1 MSIRAGLLLWL
12 LSVSLLVSRPGFAQ
26 GGAGATVRGTVT
38 DPDNAL
44 IPGATVT
51 LTPVTGRALTATS
64 GSDGTYLFNAVPAG
78 TYSLTV
84 TMKGFASYVRQ
95 GLRIGAGQTLTLD
108 TKMAIQTTNQEVQVT
123 AQGTQL
129 SVDQDNNASS
139 TVIKG
144 KDLDALSDDP
154 DELSSELT
162 ALAGPAAGPNGGQIY
177 VDGFTGGQLPPKSSI
192 REIRVNQNPF
202 SAQYDRLGFGRV
214 EVFTKPG
221 TDKFHGSY
229 QLNGNDSSFN
239 TGNPVLNQYL
249 SPGQVAIAQPPYHT
263 MFMFGSIT
271 GPITTKSSFTMSGSH
286 RNIQDNAI
294 FNGTVLTPAG
304 DSTGN
309 GSATLCPP
317 GSASGACVTQ
327 QVQNATTFPQTR
339 TDVSPRLDFALSSTN
354 TLTARFQFTQNSST
368 NNGLGSFNLP
378 STAYNT
384 DANEAEIQLS
394 DSQIVSSR
402 IINETRFEFQR
413 NRSTQEA
420 QSYAPTINVQ
430 SSFISGGSSGGTNS
444 DHQEHIEVQNYTSVQ
459 LAKNFIRFGGRLRT
473 TREATN
479 TNAGTNG
486 IFSYA
491 SLTDYE
497 NNNVQNFSFT
507 RVNVPTVQARLT
519 DLGIYAETDWKPR
532 PNLTVSYGIRYET
545 QNQISDHH
553 DFAPRV
559 SFAYGLGTAK
569 GLPRTVVRGGFGIF
583 YDRFNLGNVLTT
595 FRENGVNQ
603 TQYTLSNVGTS
614 APGCSPSDVAA
625 CLAAVSPV
633 GNTTYTIAPNLRSS
647 YTLQTAFGIDE
658 QLFRGATVS
667 VNYLN
672 ARGVHEFLSQNTAAI
687 GRAYSALNTGLPV
700 ANQYQSEGV
709 FRQNQLNTNFNV
721 RTRRITLFGYYGLN
735 FAHADTSGPNYF
747 PSIPGNIGADYGRAT
762 FDVRS
767 RLFLGGNVT
776 LPHYISLSPF
786 VLAQSGQPYNIT
798 SGEDTNGDSVINDRP
813 TFLPGRTS
821 ASCTEANTFA
831 IPALGTSYA
840 PIPIN
845 YCTGPALFTMN
856 LRATKTFGFGRRNSE
871 GAGGGN
877 GSGQGG
883 PPQGGPGGPGGRGGG
898 GGGRGGPGIG
908 MGGGGTSTGKRYNLT
923 LGAQLQNVFNKENLT
938 VPVGTLTS
946 RNFGQSLQLSGPP
959 YTSNAAVQRLQLQAS
974 FSF

>member
-1 MSIRAGLLLWL
+1 MSLRAGLLLWL
-12 LSVSLLVSRPGFAQ
+12 LSVSLLVSRPVFAQ
-26 GGAGATVRGTVT
+26 GAAGATVRGTVT

-51 LTPVTGRALTATS
+51 LTPATGRALTATS
-64 GSDGTYLFNAVPAG
+64 GADGGYVFNTVPAG

-84 TMKGFASYVRQ
+84 TMKGFASYVKQ
-95 GLRIGAGQTLTLD
+95 GLRIAAGQALTLD

-221 TDKFHGSY
+221 TDKLHGSY
-229 QLNGNDSSFN
+229 QINGNDSSFN
-239 TGNPVLNQYL
+239 TGNPILNQYL
-249 SPGQVAIAQPPYHT
+249 SSGQVPISQPPYHT
-263 MFMFGSIT
+263 IFMFGSIT
-271 GPITTKSSFTMSGSH
+271 GPITSKSSFTISGSH

-294 FNGTVLTPAG
+294 FNGTVLTPSSDAAA
-304 DSTGN
+304 N
-309 GSATLCPP
+309 GTTNICPP
-317 GSASGACVTQ
+317 GSAAASCVVQ
-327 QVQNATTFPQTR
+327 QVQTATTFPQTR
-339 TDVSPRLDFALSSTN
+339 TDVGPRLDFALSNTN
-354 TLTARFQFTQNSST
+354 TLTARFQYTQNSSI

-378 STAYNT
+378 STGYNT
-384 DANEAEIQLS
+384 SFDEASIQLS

-413 NRSTQEA
+413 DRSTQTA
-420 QSYAPTINVQ
+420 QSYGPTITVQ
-430 SSFISGGSSGGTNS
+430 SSFISGGSSGGTSS
-444 DHQEHIEVQNYTSVQ
+444 DHQDHIEVQNYTSVQ

-479 TNAGTNG
+479 TSAGTNG
-486 IFSYA
+486 IFTYA
-491 SLTDYE
+491 SLGDYQT
-497 NNNVQNFSFT
+497 NNVQNFSFT
-507 RVNVPTVQARLT
+507 KVNVPTVEARLT

-559 SFAYGLGTAK
+559 SFAYGLGTGK
-569 GLPRTVVRGGFGIF
+569 GSPRTVVRGGFGIF

-603 TQYTLSNVGTS
+603 TQYTLSNVGSS
-614 APGCSPSDVAA
+614 APGCSPSDIAA
-625 CLAAVSPV
+625 CLAAVSPA
-633 GNTTYTIAPNLRSS
+633 GNTVYTIAPNLRSP

-672 ARGVHEFLSQNTAAI
+672 ARGVHQFLSQNTAAI
-687 GRAYSALNTGLPV
+687 GRTYAATNTGLPV
-700 ANQYQSEGV
+700 TNQYQSEGV
-709 FRQNQLNTNFNV
+709 FRQNQLNTNFNI
-721 RTRRITLFGYYGLN
+721 RMRRITLFGYYGLN

-747 PSIPGNIGADYGRAT
+747 PSIPGNIGADYGRAA

-776 LPHYISLSPF
+776 LPYFISLSPF

-798 SGEDTNGDSVINDRP
+798 SGEDTNGDSVVNDRP
-813 TFLPGRTS
+813 TFLAGQTS
-821 ASCTEANTFA
+821 ASCTDANTFA
-831 IPALGTSYA
+831 IPALGTSYT

-871 GAGGGN
+871 RADQ

-898 GGGRGGPGIG
+898 GGGRGGIG

-959 YTSNAAVQRLQLQAS
+959 YTSSAAVQRLQLQAS